1 MYAQCYYKATIL
13 VLSIYSLTSKL
24 SNSAVTKIPAVTA
37 LLESII
43 SWITVLSQIIS
54 GLVLMSGPV

>member
-24 SNSAVTKIPAVTA
+24 SNSAVKKIPAVTA
-37 LLESII
+37 LLESI
-43 SWITVLSQIIS
+43 VELLYCLRLF
-54 GLVLMSGPV
+54 LVLY